1 MADIGRPQLG
11 RRRLVGGDGDP
22 EVFCADEQDDVDV
35 DVERWQHLAEAVLVA
50 EGVRGGTELSV
61 LFVDRD
67 TIAELNRTH
76 LGQPGPTDVLSFPI
90 DAGEVVEI
98 RSGPSRAA
106 PAPDRS
112 PNDPGD
118 LPLLLGD
125 VVICPAVAA
134 EQAPTHAGSLDD
146 EIALL
151 LVHGIL
157 HVLGHDHAEPDEA
170 ERMRARER
178 SLLCELHWFGPPPP
192 DFRQEQES

>member
-1 MADIGRPQLG
+1 MADAGRPRSS
-11 RRRLVGGDGDP
+11 RRRLVGGAGDP
-22 EVFCADEQDDVDV
+22 EVFCADEQDEVPV
-35 DVERWQHLAEAVLVA
+35 DVERWQRLAEAVLAA

-61 LFVDRD
+61 MFVDRD

-98 RSGPSRAA
+98 RSGPGGAT

-112 PNDPGD
+112 PTDPGE

-134 EQAPTHAGSLDD
+134 EQAPTHAGTLDD
-146 EIALL
+146 ELALL

-157 HVLGHDHAEPDEA
+157 HVLGHDHAEPEEA

-178 SLLCELHWFGPPPP
+178 ELLCELHWSGPPPAG
-192 DFRQEQES
+192 FRQEQEP